1 MKEGTPHESPKASPA
16 TVWRAYQ
23 GVTQGATDEK
33 SLIERYLPL
42 VRNVVDRI
50 RINLPAHIEAEEL
63 YSIGIMGLIAAVR
76 QFKPEQQTTFPAYA
90 SRRIRGAVL
99 DELRR
104 LDWRPRRARLRA
116 RQIQAAIT
124 ELEQRLGRPVSD
136 EEIRK
141 TLGISGA
148 EYEKW
153 IEEAKPACFVPLDSD
168 ASGDH
173 GGEQS
178 HGSLHEVI
186 ADQNSTPVA
195 DDLERRELHQL
206 VAQKI
211 RELPDIQR
219 KILAMYYFENMRLA
233 EIAAVFNLTESRI
246 CQIHAQTILSLR
258 GFVNRVRES

>member
-1 MKEGTPHESPKASPA
+1 MKDGAPRGNPKASAA
-16 TVWRAYQ
+16 TVWRAYH
-23 GVTQGATDEK
+23 GVDQGATDEK
-33 SLIERYLPL
+33 SLIERFLPL

-63 YSIGIMGLIAAVR
+63 YSIGITGLIAAVG
-76 QFKPEQQTTFPAYA
+76 QFSPAQQTTFPAYA

-116 RQIQAAIT
+116 RQIQETINQV
-124 ELEQRLGRPVSD
+124 EQRLGRPASD
-136 EEIRK
+136 EEVRK
-141 TLGISGA
+141 SLGISA
-148 EYEKW
+148 SEYDKW
-153 IEEAKPACFVPLDSD
+153 IEEARPACFLPLDSA
-168 ASGDH
+168 ASGDYS
-173 GGEQS
+173 GEES
-178 HGSLHEVI
+178 RGSLHDLI
-186 ADQNSTPVA
+186 ADQNATPVA
-195 DDLERRELHQL
+195 DELERRELHQL
-206 VAQKI
+206 VAQRI

-258 GFVNRVRES
+258 AFVNRVRES